1 VSQLTQLGPFNLPL
15 TTPSTFPAA
24 PFTILASGQFSNSQ
38 LGQLAIYNYSNY
50 LLSLYS
56 STDGFLLNLQP
67 GTGNVYD
74 PPSNGGSLTGSII
87 GGSAPTTG
95 GSAYVTAQVD
105 LAGGQIL
112 GSWPQTLS
120 NVALP
125 GTTNVNATQ
134 IQGVP
139 VSATTPTL
147 DQVLEY
153 NGTDWVP
160 TSLPAN
166 NWNPTWGVN
175 GAIPTSLTPVLDG
188 PAGASLVVFGGY
200 VRVTGSPTYLTL
212 ELAWTDDEGASG
224 TCYASVI
231 NLAAGT
237 QTWCNGASVPAS
249 VFNIVP
255 VTIRSASGT
264 PTLSAAVSI
273 GGTAYLSAWV
283 QAIETGT

>member
-1 VSQLTQLGPFNLPL
+1 MSQLTQLGPFNLPL

-139 VSATTPTL
+139 VSATPPTL

-153 NGTDWVP
+153 NGSDWVP
-160 TSLPAN
+160 DTLSFPPS
-166 NWNPTWGVN
+166 PTFVKNVN
-175 GAIPTSLTPVLDG
+175 ISGGPTVILTG
-188 PAGASLVVFGGY
+188 PSGLSIVTIGGYLRIGASPENVALA
-200 VRVTGSPTYLTL
+200 
-212 ELAWTDDEGASG
+212 LAWTDDEGASG
-224 TCYASVI
+224 TNYATVV
-231 NLAAGT
+231 NMGAGT
-237 QTWCNGASVPAS
+237 ISWTNTVSLGADGVY
-249 VFNIVP
+249 NIIP
-255 VTIRSASGT
+255 VTLRSASGT
-264 PTLSAAVSI
+264 PTLSATCS
-273 GGTAYLSAWV
+273 GTAYLTAWMQV
-283 QAIETGT
+283 IETGT